1 MLVSTTISDK
11 LNDMS
16 NPTYYDQICPN
27 LPLINSASETIR
39 DEFAKTLKKKWS
51 NNKIHDSGY
60 NADDLAAMLAFS
72 PYLQRLA
79 LRHPNDISVN
89 LQNTN
94 FQQIE
99 LARVAFI
106 DEMEKADCDAVAMLA
121 IRTWRERSALAI
133 ALGDIAGLHDM
144 PTQMRWL
151 SDAAQ
156 TALTHTIGYLFRC
169 ASKQSNKKFFTQD
182 FTGCG
187 WTVLALGKLGAGEL
201 NFSSDVDLI
210 ALHDTNNAPFDS
222 HDAVQPFFVAMTRDL
237 IRLLSATTRDGIG
250 WRVDLRLRPDPG
262 ATAVSI
268 DLNAAIGYY
277 ESIART
283 WERAAF
289 IRARPIAG
297 DLQLGNNF
305 LDQIQPFIW
314 RKTLD
319 YTVLEDMKTMLRR
332 PPQTK
337 SWLGYNLKTG
347 KNGIRQIEFFI
358 HVLQL
363 VTGGRDTNLRQNN
376 SLSALNALAEAGWIK
391 QEQSVALGNAY
402 NQLRRIEHRLQ
413 MIGDNQTHSL
423 PRSIEDLEKFAHFM
437 GHDDTTKFCVEFS
450 ALLGRVGQ
458 HAAHDLL
465 DPPVQN
471 GDGDA
476 SIRNVLIDD
485 YDTLLSWLADNNFQR
500 PKIVADTL
508 SGWMAGRISATRSE
522 RARALLNRLMP
533 DILIFLTSADAPDD
547 KFAALAQF
555 IEGLPASVQ
564 IFSLLDYNRDLTR
577 LLCDILLLSPQLGNH
592 LRQHPTLFDL
602 LLYKAFFEPLP
613 NAKIMVT
620 QLRESCNNLPVEE
633 ALDQLKIKV
642 REWKFRVE
650 VQALSQTIDSADLAK
665 GLSAI
670 ATATVA
676 LIMEFAKADMIRRHG
691 KISGTVNILGL
702 GRLGTKQMTVSSDLD
717 LLVIYKA
724 SKLTTSNSD
733 RPISAPIYYARLAQT
748 MVSWLST
755 ATAEGVLYPV
765 DLRLRPEG
773 KAGSIATS
781 IDRFETY
788 FAHDAWVWEKLALTK
803 ARFIAGDAILA
814 KQLDAV
820 IQKIVNKSHD
830 RAVVG
835 KAVGSMLNRIRKLQN
850 KKSKWNLRARDGGLV
865 DLDLLI
871 QAMRLEHGNLFDNT
885 GQSPSD
891 ILDRLF
897 AVKKITSPDFTELQD
912 AISLFNEI
920 HQCIRLTF
928 GDDTHVP
935 DHPPSRLL
943 TFMLIRMDLAD
954 EDQLALLLQKALD
967 QVRNHLLAY
976 IGIKSEMNL
985 NLK

>member
-1 MLVSTTISDK
+1 MT
-11 LNDMS
+11 
-16 NPTYYDQICPN
+16 NPVYYDQICPN
-27 LPLINSASETIR
+27 VPLIDPASETIR

-51 NNKIHDSGY
+51 NSKPHDIGY

-79 LRHPNDISVN
+79 LRHHNDIIGN
-89 LQNTN
+89 LQGSN

-99 LARVAFI
+99 LARVTFI
-106 DEMEKADCDAVAMLA
+106 DEMENADCDAAAMRA
-121 IRTWRERSALAI
+121 IRKWRERSALAI
-133 ALGDIAGLHDM
+133 ALGDLAGLHDM
-144 PTQMRWL
+144 PTQMLWL

-156 TALTHTIGYLFRC
+156 TVLTHTVGYLFRC
-169 ASKQSNKKFFTQD
+169 ASKQGKIKFFVKD

-187 WTVLALGKLGAGEL
+187 WTILALGKLGAGEL

-210 ALHDTNNAPFDS
+210 ALHDTNNALFDS
-222 HDAVQPFFVAMTRDL
+222 HDAVQPFFVTMTRDL
-237 IRLLSATTRDGIG
+237 IRLLSSTTRDGIG

-337 SWLGYNLKTG
+337 GWLGYNLKTG

-363 VTGGRDTNLRQNN
+363 VTGGRDTNLRARN
-376 SLSALNALAEAGWIK
+376 SLSALNALAEANWITD
-391 QEQSVALGNAY
+391 EQSDALGKAY
-402 NQLRRIEHRLQ
+402 HQLRRIEHRLQ

-423 PRSIEDLEKFAHFM
+423 PRSMEDLEKFAHFM
-437 GHDDTTKFCVEFS
+437 GHNDAAKFCLEIS
-450 ALLGRVGQ
+450 ALLDRVGQ

-465 DPPVQN
+465 NPPVQTGEDN
-471 GDGDA
+471 K
-476 SIRNVLIDD
+476 SIRSILIDD
-485 YDTLLSWLADNNFQR
+485 YDTLITWLADNGFQR

-533 DILIFLTSADAPDD
+533 DILISLTAADAPDD

-592 LRQHPTLFDL
+592 LRQYPTLFDL
-602 LLYKAFFEPLP
+602 LLYKAFFKPLP
-613 NAKIMVT
+613 DAEMMVK
-620 QLRESCNNLPVEE
+620 QLRESCNKLPIEE

-642 REWKFRVE
+642 RELKFRVE
-650 VQALSQTIDSADLAK
+650 VQALSQTIDSNDLAR

-670 ATATVA
+670 AMATVV
-676 LIMEFAKADMIRRHG
+676 LILDFAKADMVRRHG
-691 KISGTVNILGL
+691 RIEGKVTILGL
-702 GRLGTKQMTVSSDLD
+702 GRLGTRQMTVSSDLD
-717 LLVIYKA
+717 LLVVYKA
-724 SKLTTSNSD
+724 SESALSD
-733 RPISAPIYYARLAQT
+733 SKRPISAPIYFARLAQT

-755 ATAEGVLYPV
+755 ATAEGILYPV

-781 IDRFETY
+781 IDRLETY
-788 FAHDAWVWEKLALTK
+788 FANDAWIWEKLALTK
-803 ARFIAGDAILA
+803 ARFIAGNATLA
-814 KQLDAV
+814 KQLEAV
-820 IQKIVNKSHD
+820 IHKIVNKSHD
-830 RAVVG
+830 RGVVG
-835 KAVGSMLNRIRKLQN
+835 KAVGSMLKRIRKSRN
-850 KKSKWNLRARDGGLV
+850 GKSKWHLRTRDGGLV
-865 DLDLLI
+865 HLDLLI
-871 QAMRLEHGNLFDNT
+871 QAMRLENGNLFNDT

-891 ILDRLF
+891 ILDRL
-897 AVKKITSPDFTELQD
+897 VTVEKIDSPDFTKLKAATD
-912 AISLFNEI
+912 LFNEI

-928 GDDTHVP
+928 GDAHHITNTLPV
-935 DHPPSRLL
+935 RLR
-943 TFMLIRMDLAD
+943 TFMLTRMDLAD
-954 EDQLALLLQKALD
+954 EDQLALLLNASLD
-967 QVRNHLLAY
+967 QVHNQLLNY
-976 IGIKSEMNL
+976 SKIEKTE
-985 NLK
+985 

>member
-1 MLVSTTISDK
+1 MTSPL
-11 LNDMS
+11 
-16 NPTYYDQICPN
+16 YYDQICPH
-27 LPLINSASETIR
+27 LPLIDPASETIR

-51 NNKIHDSGY
+51 NIKPHDIGY

-79 LRHPNDISVN
+79 LRHHSDITGN
-89 LQNTN
+89 LQSSN

-106 DEMEKADCDAVAMLA
+106 GEMENADCDAAAMRA
-121 IRTWRERSALAI
+121 VRKWRERSALAI

-144 PTQMRWL
+144 STQMLWL

-156 TALTHTIGYLFRC
+156 TVLTHTVGYLFRC
-169 ASKQSNKKFFTQD
+169 ASKQGKIKFFTKD

-210 ALHDTNNAPFDS
+210 ALHDTNNALFDS
-222 HDAVQPFFVAMTRDL
+222 HDAVQPFFVKMTRDL
-237 IRLLSATTRDGIG
+237 IRLLSSTTRDGIG

-297 DLQLGNNF
+297 DLKLGNNF

-332 PPQTK
+332 PPQTEG
-337 SWLGYNLKTG
+337 WLGYNLKTG

-363 VTGGRDTNLRQNN
+363 VTGGRDTNLRARN
-376 SLSALNALAEAGWIK
+376 SLLALNALAEADWITD
-391 QEQSVALGNAY
+391 EQSDALGKAY
-402 NQLRRIEHRLQ
+402 HQLRRIEHRLQ

-437 GHDDTTKFCVEFS
+437 GHNGANRFCVEIS
-450 ALLGRVGQ
+450 ALLDRVGE

-465 DPPVQN
+465 NPPAQT
-471 GDGDA
+471 GDDNK
-476 SIRNVLIDD
+476 SIRNILIDD
-485 YDTLLSWLADNNFQR
+485 YDTLITWLADNGFQR

-508 SGWMAGRISATRSE
+508 SGWMAGRVSATRSE

-533 DILIFLTSADAPDD
+533 DILISLTAADAPDD

-555 IEGLPASVQ
+555 IEGLPASIQ

-613 NAKIMVT
+613 VTDIMVT
-620 QLRESCNNLPVEE
+620 QLRESCNKLPVEE
-633 ALDQLKIKV
+633 SLDQLKIKV
-642 REWKFRVE
+642 RELKFRVE
-650 VQALSQTIDSADLAK
+650 VQALSQIIDSNDLAK

-670 ATATVA
+670 AMATVV
-676 LIMEFAKADMIRRHG
+676 LILDFAKADMVRRHG
-691 KISGTVNILGL
+691 RIEGKINILGL
-702 GRLGTKQMTVSSDLD
+702 GRLGTRQMTVSSDLD

-724 SKLTTSNSD
+724 SESALSESKQ
-733 RPISAPIYYARLAQT
+733 PISAPIYFARLAQT

-755 ATAEGVLYPV
+755 ATAEGILYPV

-781 IDRFETY
+781 IDRFQTY
-788 FAHDAWVWEKLALTK
+788 FAKDAWIWEKLALTK
-803 ARFIAGDAILA
+803 ARFIAGDPTLA
-814 KQLDAV
+814 KQLEAA
-820 IQKIVNKSHD
+820 IHKIVNKSHD
-830 RAVVG
+830 RRVVG
-835 KAVGSMLNRIRKLQN
+835 KAVGSMLKRIRKSRN
-850 KKSKWNLRARDGGLV
+850 GKSKWHLRTRDGGLV
-865 DLDLLI
+865 HLDLLV
-871 QAMRLEHGNLFDNT
+871 QAMRLENGNLFNDT

-891 ILDRLF
+891 ILDRLL
-897 AVKKITSPDFTELQD
+897 AVKKINSPDFTELK
-912 AISLFNEI
+912 AATNLFNEI
-920 HQCIRLTF
+920 YQCIRLTF
-928 GDDTHVP
+928 GDARHVTNTLP
-935 DHPPSRLL
+935 VRLR
-943 TFMLIRMDLAD
+943 TFMLTRIDLAD
-954 EDQLALLLQKALD
+954 EDQLVLLLNETLD
-967 QVRNHLLAY
+967 QVRNQLSNY
-976 IGIKSEMNL
+976 SKIEKV
-985 NLK
+985 K

>member
-1 MLVSTTISDK
+1 MLVGPTISDK
-11 LNDMS
+11 LNHMT
-16 NPTYYDQICPN
+16 NPIYFDQICPN
-27 LPLINSASETIR
+27 LPLIDPASEAIR
-39 DEFAKTLKKKWS
+39 DEFAKTLKEKWS
-51 NNKIHDSGY
+51 NNKLHDIGY
-60 NADDLAAMLAFS
+60 KTDDLAAMLAFS

-79 LRHPNDISVN
+79 LRHHNDISVN
-89 LQNTN
+89 LQSPN

-106 DEMEKADCDAVAMLA
+106 NEMENADCDEAAMRA
-121 IRTWRERSALAI
+121 IRKWRERSALAI

-144 PTQMRWL
+144 PTQMLWL

-156 TALTHTIGYLFRC
+156 TVLTHTVGYLFRC
-169 ASKQSNKKFFTQD
+169 ASKQGNIKFFAKD

-222 HDAVQPFFVAMTRDL
+222 NDAVQPFFVTMTRDL
-237 IRLLSATTRDGIG
+237 IRLLSSTTRDGIG

-363 VTGGRDTNLRQNN
+363 VTGGRDTNLRDNN
-376 SLSALNALAEAGWIK
+376 SLSALNALAEAGWITH
-391 QEQSVALGNAY
+391 EQSDALGNAY
-402 NQLRRIEHRLQ
+402 HQLRRIEHRLQ

-423 PRSIEDLEKFAHFM
+423 PRSNEELEKFAHFM
-437 GHDDTTKFCVEFS
+437 GHDNANRFCLELS
-450 ALLGRVGQ
+450 ALLGRVAQ

-465 DPPVQN
+465 EPPAQT
-471 GDGDA
+471 GDGDE

-485 YDTLLSWLADNNFQR
+485 YDTLFSWLADNGFQR

-508 SGWMAGRISATRSE
+508 SGWMAGRISTTRSE

-533 DILIFLTSADAPDD
+533 DILISLTTADAPDD

-592 LRQHPTLFDL
+592 LRQHPTSFDL
-602 LLYKAFFEPLP
+602 LLYKAFFKPLP
-613 NAKIMVT
+613 DPKVMMT
-620 QLRESCNNLPVEE
+620 KLRDNCKNLPVEE

-650 VQALSQTIDSADLAK
+650 VQALSQTIDSVDLAK

-670 ATATVA
+670 ATATVV
-676 LIMEFAKADMIRRHG
+676 LIMDFAKADMVRRHG
-691 KISGTVNILGL
+691 KIEGKVNILGL
-702 GRLGTKQMTVSSDLD
+702 GRLGTRQMTVSSDLD

-724 SKLTTSNSD
+724 SEFALSNGK
-733 RPISAPIYYARLAQT
+733 RPISAPIYFARLAQT

-781 IDRFETY
+781 IDRLETY

-803 ARFIAGDAILA
+803 ARCIAGDATLS
-814 KQLDAV
+814 KQLKVV
-820 IQKIVNKSHD
+820 IHKIVNKSHD
-830 RAVVG
+830 RGVVG
-835 KAVGSMLNRIRKLQN
+835 KAVGSMLNRIHKSQN
-850 KKSKWNLRARDGGLV
+850 GQSKWHLRTRDGGLV
-865 DLDLLI
+865 HLDLLI
-871 QAMRLEHGNLFDNT
+871 QAMRLENGHLFNDT
-885 GQSPSD
+885 GQSPLD
-891 ILDRLF
+891 ILDRL
-897 AVKKITSPDFTELQD
+897 AEVEKISSSDFTELKV
-912 AISLFNEI
+912 ATSLFNEI

-928 GDDTHVP
+928 GDASLVP
-935 DHPPSRLL
+935 NTLPVKLQ
-943 TFMLIRMDLAD
+943 TFMLTRIDLAD
-954 EDQLALLLQKALD
+954 EDQLTLLLNASLD
-967 QVRNHLLAY
+967 QVHNQLLTY
-976 IGIKSEMNL
+976 SKIEK
-985 NLK
+985 LK

>member
-1 MLVSTTISDK
+1 MLVSSSILDK
-11 LNDMS
+11 LNYMI
-16 NPTYYDQICPN
+16 NPFYYDQICPN
-27 LPLINSASETIR
+27 LPHIDPANKTIR
-39 DEFAKTLKKKWS
+39 DEFAKTLKEKSS
-51 NNKIHDSGY
+51 NNKFNDSGC
-60 NADDLAAMLAFS
+60 NVDDVAAMLAFS

-79 LRHPNDISVN
+79 LRHHNDIAGN
-89 LQNTN
+89 LQGHNY
-94 FQQIE
+94 QQIE
-99 LARVAFI
+99 LARIAFI
-106 DEMEKADCDAVAMLA
+106 NEMENADCDAAAMRA
-121 IRTWRERSALAI
+121 IRKWRERSALAI
-133 ALGDIAGLHDM
+133 ALSDIAGLHDL
-144 PTQMRWL
+144 PTQMLWL

-156 TALTHTIGYLFRC
+156 TVLTHTVGYLFRC
-169 ASKQSNKKFFTQD
+169 ASKQSDIKFFAKD

-210 ALHDTNNAPFDS
+210 ALHDTHNAPFYS
-222 HDAVQPFFVAMTRDL
+222 HDAVQPFFVKMTRDL
-237 IRLLSATTRDGIG
+237 IRLLSTTTRDGIG

-297 DLQLGNNF
+297 DIQLGNNF
-305 LDQIQPFIW
+305 LNQIQPFIW

-332 PPQTK
+332 PPQK
-337 SWLGYNLKTG
+337 KGWLGYNLKTG

-363 VTGGRDTNLRQNN
+363 VTGGRDTNLRDSK
-376 SLSALNALAEAGWIK
+376 SLSALDALANAGWIT
-391 QEQSVALGNAY
+391 QEQSDALGKAY
-402 NQLRRIEHRLQ
+402 HQLRRIEHRLQ

-423 PRSIEDLEKFAHFM
+423 PRSIEDLKKFAYFM
-437 GHDDTTKFCVEFS
+437 GHDDDSRFCLELS
-450 ALLGRVGQ
+450 ALLNRVGQ
-458 HAAHDLL
+458 HTAHNLL
-465 DPPVQN
+465 DPPAQT
-471 GDGDA
+471 GDGYK

-485 YDTLLSWLADNNFQR
+485 YDTLLSWLADNGFQR

-508 SGWMAGRISATRSE
+508 SGWMAGRISATRGE

-533 DILIFLTSADAPDD
+533 DILISLTAADAPDD

-564 IFSLLDYNRDLTR
+564 IFSLLDHNRDLTR
-577 LLCDILLLSPQLGNH
+577 LLCDMLLLSPQLGNQ
-592 LRQHPTLFDL
+592 LRKHPTLFDL
-602 LLYKAFFEPLP
+602 LLYQAFFEPLP
-613 NAKIMVT
+613 DAETMVT
-620 QLRESCNNLPVEE
+620 KLRDSCKDLPVEE
-633 ALDQLKIKV
+633 ALDHLKIKV

-665 GLSAI
+665 GLSAV
-670 ATATVA
+670 ATATVV
-676 LIMEFAKADMIRRHG
+676 LIMDFAKADMVRRHG
-691 KISGTVNILGL
+691 QIEGKVNIHGL

-717 LLVIYKA
+717 LLVIYEA
-724 SKLTTSNSD
+724 SGSALSNSK
-733 RPISAPIYYARLAQT
+733 RPISAPIYFARLAQT

-781 IDRFETY
+781 IDRLETY

-803 ARFIAGDAILA
+803 TRFIAGDACLA
-814 KQLDAV
+814 KKLNSA
-820 IQKIVNKSHD
+820 IHKIVNQPHQ
-830 RAVVG
+830 RAVVSA
-835 KAVGSMLNRIRKLQN
+835 AVGGMLNRIRKLQS
-850 KKSKWNLRARDGGLV
+850 KKSTWHLRARDGGLV

-871 QAMRLEHGNLFDNT
+871 QAMRLEHGNLFDDT

-891 ILDRLF
+891 ILDRLV
-897 AVKKITSPDFTELQD
+897 ATKKITSHNFTELQD
-912 AISLFNEI
+912 AISLFNEV

-928 GDDTHVP
+928 GDATQVP
-935 DHPPSRLL
+935 NNLPPRLL
-943 TFMLIRMDLAD
+943 TFMLIRMDLTD
-954 EDQLALLLQKALD
+954 EEQLAFLLK
-967 QVRNHLLAY
+967 
-976 IGIKSEMNL
+976 KSL
-985 NLK
+985 RSSK

>member
-1 MLVSTTISDK
+1 MLVGPTISDK
-11 LNDMS
+11 INYMT
-16 NPTYYDQICPN
+16 NPIYYDQICPR
-27 LPLINSASETIR
+27 LPVIDPANKPIR
-39 DEFAKTLKKKWS
+39 DEFAKTLKEKWS
-51 NNKIHDSGY
+51 NNKLHDIGY

-79 LRHPNDISVN
+79 LRHHNDVIVN
-89 LQNTN
+89 LQSPN

-106 DEMEKADCDAVAMLA
+106 DEMENANCDAAAMRA
-121 IRTWRERSALAI
+121 IRKWRERSALAI
-133 ALGDIAGLHDM
+133 ALGDIAGLYDM
-144 PTQMRWL
+144 PTQLIWL

-156 TALTHTIGYLFRC
+156 TVLRHTVGYLFRC
-169 ASKQSNKKFFTQD
+169 ASKQGKIKFFSKD

-210 ALHDTNNAPFDS
+210 ALHDTNNAPLDS

-237 IRLLSATTRDGIG
+237 IRLLSSKTRDGIG

-305 LDQIQPFIW
+305 LYQIQPFIW

-332 PPQTK
+332 PPQTE

-347 KNGIRQIEFFI
+347 KNGIRQIEFFT

-363 VTGGRDTNLRQNN
+363 VTGGRDTNLRDNN
-376 SLSALNALAEAGWIK
+376 SLSALNALADAGWITH
-391 QEQSVALGNAY
+391 EQSDALGNAY
-402 NQLRRIEHRLQ
+402 HQLRRIEHRLQ

-437 GHDDTTKFCVEFS
+437 GHDDATRFCFELS
-450 ALLGRVGQ
+450 ALLGRVAQ
-458 HAAHDLL
+458 HSAHDLL
-465 DPPVQN
+465 DPPIQT
-471 GDGDA
+471 GDGDK
-476 SIRNVLIDD
+476 SIRSVLIDD
-485 YDTLLSWLADNNFQR
+485 YDTLIGWLADNGFQR

-508 SGWMAGRISATRSE
+508 SGWMAGRISTTRSE

-533 DILIFLTSADAPDD
+533 DILISLTTAEAPDD

-577 LLCDILLLSPQLGNH
+577 LLCDVLVLSPQLGNH

-613 NAKIMVT
+613 DATIMIT
-620 QLRESCNNLPVEE
+620 ELRDNCKSLPIEK

-650 VQALSQTIDSADLAK
+650 VQALSQTIESADLAK

-670 ATATVA
+670 ATATVV
-676 LIMEFAKADMIRRHG
+676 LMLDFAKADMVRRHG
-691 KISGTVNILGL
+691 KIEGEVNILGL

-717 LLVIYKA
+717 LLIIYKA
-724 SKLTTSNSD
+724 TESVLSNGK
-733 RPISAPIYYARLAQT
+733 RPLSAPIYFTRLAQT

-781 IDRFETY
+781 IDRLETY

-814 KQLDAV
+814 KQLNIAID
-820 IQKIVNKSHD
+820 KIVNKSHD
-830 RAVVG
+830 RGVVG
-835 KAVGSMLNRIRKLQN
+835 KAVASMLNRIRKSQN
-850 KKSKWNLRARDGGLV
+850 EQSKWHLRTRDGGLV
-865 DLDLLI
+865 HLDLLI
-871 QAMRLEHGNLFDNT
+871 QAMRLENGHLFNDT

-891 ILDRLF
+891 ILDRLV
-897 AVKKITSPDFTELQD
+897 AAEKINSSDFTELN
-912 AISLFNEI
+912 AATSLLNEV

-928 GDDTHVP
+928 GNASHIPNTLPV
-935 DHPPSRLL
+935 RLRTFIL
-943 TFMLIRMDLAD
+943 TRMDLAD
-954 EDQLALLLQKALD
+954 EDQLALLLNASLY
-967 QVRNHLLAY
+967 QVHNQLLNY
-976 IGIKSEMNL
+976 SR
-985 NLK
+985 LKKVK